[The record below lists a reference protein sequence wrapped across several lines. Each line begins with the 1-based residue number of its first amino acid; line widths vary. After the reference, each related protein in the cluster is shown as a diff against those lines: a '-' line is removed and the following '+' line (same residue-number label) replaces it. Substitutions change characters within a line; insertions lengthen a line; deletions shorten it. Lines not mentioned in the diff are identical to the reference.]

1 MGSSSCSSCNIWEY
15 TDKVGCNHCDNCFT
29 IESAFGFAH
38 LDQCIVIWLILGT
51 IAGLITLA
59 VSLKFCNACGTCFA
73 SIISMCKDGDTGGGG
88 GDTTIIMKDT
98 YSSDEEDDMP
108 PKVPQIE
115 LAKRGPRTNTLNIMG
130 DGSDTDE
137 EIFVDIDD
145 Q

>member
-1 MGSSSCSSCNIWEY
+1 
-15 TDKVGCNHCDNCFT
+15 
-29 IESAFGFAH
+29 
-38 LDQCIVIWLILGT
+38 
-51 IAGLITLA
+51 
-59 VSLKFCNACGTCFA
+59 
-73 SIISMCKDGDTGGGG
+73 MCKDGDTGGGG

-115 LAKRGPRTNTLNIMG
+115 LTKRVPRTNTLNLMG